1 MTAHFF
7 AAFFLYAVPASGVVQ
22 TRTKSGD
29 GTLLSA
35 GKALLYRQS
44 TALNKASGIIIYI
57 SALPID

>member
-29 GTLLSA
+29 DVLLPA
-35 GKALLYRQS
+35 GKALLHRQS
-44 TALNKASGIIIYI
+44 TALNESIGNYHIYF
-57 SALPID
+57 SLTH